1 MSKKNEIANFE
12 LLAVE
17 YKESEEFSDE
27 LDKSNSDWINPLD
40 LPVKPVVGL
49 WDNEDDSDTD
59 NDDFIAPI
67 IIGNRF
73 VMF

>member
-17 YKESEEFSDE
+17 YKQLRQEEFSDE
-27 LDKSNSDWINPLD
+27 LDENNSDWINPLD

-59 NDDFIAPI
+59 NDDYIVPI
-67 IIGNRF
+67 IIGGQDR
-73 VMF
+73 